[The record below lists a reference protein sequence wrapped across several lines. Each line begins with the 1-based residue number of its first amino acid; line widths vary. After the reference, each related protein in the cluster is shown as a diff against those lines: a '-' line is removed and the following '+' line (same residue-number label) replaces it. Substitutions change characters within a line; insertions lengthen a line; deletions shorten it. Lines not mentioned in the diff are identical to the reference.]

1 MDQKDQDSQLE
12 ISQSDHLTNML
23 VSNNLTDILLNDYYS
38 KFKNS
43 QNLLEPSMTMSRVS
57 QLDKN
62 SEDNSNITHLKVIQ
76 TSERLILE
84 LQKNQLLE
92 NKLLQQS
99 KQIQELLEQIDSK
112 ELQLQESIRQC
123 EQLQS
128 QVENQTKINKLQSN
142 QLLELKFIIKQL
154 LDYLS
159 SLSKKLNLIDLRQE
173 TLQSSMESLSVRPS
187 SQSRAKKSYNNHHS
201 YTSSRAYFQRIL
213 TEDTQNISIDKVMKD
228 KALIFLNAKQKSK
241 LQTEKSNIKKEK
253 YYRSSSNFWSSVT
266 ASPNPNQTQNS
277 IFANKSQTTG
287 KKIENTL
294 ALLKAIKSQCNQFSS
309 SKKLC

>member
-1 MDQKDQDSQLE
+1 MDQKDQDSLLE

-23 VSNNLTDILLNDYYS
+23 VSNNLTDIFLNDYYS

-92 NKLLQQS
+92 NMLLQQS
-99 KQIQELLEQIDSK
+99 KQIQELQEQVDSK
-112 ELQLQESIRQC
+112 ELQLQESIRLC

-142 QLLELKFIIKQL
+142 QLLELKFIIN
-154 LDYLS
+154 

-187 SQSRAKKSYNNHHS
+187 SQPRAKKFYNNHHS
-201 YTSSRAYFQRIL
+201 YTSSRAYFQKIL
-213 TEDTQNISIDKVMKD
+213 TEDTQNISIDKIMKD
-228 KALIFLNAKQKSK
+228 KALIFLNKKQKSIQ
-241 LQTEKSNIKKEK
+241 QTEKSNIKKEK

-266 ASPNPNQTQNS
+266 TSPNPNQTQNS
-277 IFANKSQTTG
+277 TFANKSQTSD
-287 KKIENTL
+287 KKIENSL
-294 ALLKAIKSQCNQFSS
+294 ALLKAIKIQCNQFSS
-309 SKKLC
+309 TKKLY